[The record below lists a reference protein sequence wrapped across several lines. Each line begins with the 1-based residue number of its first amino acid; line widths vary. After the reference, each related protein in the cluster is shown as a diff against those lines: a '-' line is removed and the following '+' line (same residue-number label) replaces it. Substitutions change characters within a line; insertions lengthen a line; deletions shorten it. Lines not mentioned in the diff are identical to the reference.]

1 MNRRQFLMQTAG
13 FGSGLWGLGARA
25 SGAAPGRASTAEAGV
40 SMPIRDVSVQLV
52 QSDCGRKWTH
62 VRVHTAEGLTG
73 IGEATYSRKETVVA
87 RMVEELKPYIL
98 GRDAL
103 DIESIYRDLYSGGG
117 TAYRTGGV
125 IFTSAISG
133 IDQALWDLKGK
144 ALGAPVCTLLGGPRS
159 ARIPVY
165 SHFGGGNEDTLA
177 ANAQRVLDEG
187 FKALKSGITI
197 QEARGPG
204 ISRQELRNIDRRY
217 AALRRTL
224 GEEVLLMDDPH
235 AAFAPGAALE
245 VARLLEPYRLL
256 FLEEPTI
263 PEDPAGYAQVRQGTL
278 TPIAGS
284 ERLTSKHRFNDFFR
298 AGAVDVAQPDPVY
311 VGGITEMKKVC
322 ALAETHQVSIAPH
335 NTKGPV
341 GTMAAAHVL
350 AAIPNPLILEWIAP
364 SQIPW
369 RNGVLKDP
377 MVLQDGALLVPDRPG
392 LGVEF
397 DEDALRPHLVSY

>member
-1 MNRRQFLMQTAG
+1 M
-13 FGSGLWGLGARA
+13 WGLGARG
-25 SGAAPGRASTAEAGV
+25 SGAARGRASTAESGV
-40 SMPIRDVSVQLV
+40 SLPIRDITVQLV

-62 VRVHTAEGLTG
+62 VRVHTGEGLTG

-87 RMVEELKPYIL
+87 RMVEELKSYIL

-103 DIESIYRDLYSGGG
+103 DIEGIYRDLYSGGG
-117 TAYRTGGV
+117 TAYRTGGI

-144 ALGAPVCTLLGGPRS
+144 ALGAPSAPFWAAPALPEFLFTPISADGMRTRWWPTRRGSLG
-159 ARIPVY
+159 
-165 SHFGGGNEDTLA
+165 
-177 ANAQRVLDEG
+177 EG

-204 ISRQELRNIDRRY
+204 ISRQELRNMDRRY
-217 AALRRTL
+217 AALRRSL

-278 TPIAGS
+278 TPS
-284 ERLTSKHRFNDFFR
+284 
-298 AGAVDVAQPDPVY
+298 
-311 VGGITEMKKVC
+311 
-322 ALAETHQVSIAPH
+322 QV
-335 NTKGPV
+335 
-341 GTMAAAHVL
+341 
-350 AAIPNPLILEWIAP
+350 PNA
-364 SQIPW
+364 
-369 RNGVLKDP
+369 
-377 MVLQDGALLVPDRPG
+377 
-392 LGVEF
+392 
-397 DEDALRPHLVSY
+397 